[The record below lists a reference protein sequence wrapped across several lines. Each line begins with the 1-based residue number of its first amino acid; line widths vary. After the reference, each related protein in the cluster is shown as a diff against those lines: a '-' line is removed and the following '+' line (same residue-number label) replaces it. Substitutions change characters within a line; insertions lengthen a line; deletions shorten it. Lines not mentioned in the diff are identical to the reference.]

1 MKHLSLPVLTALVVA
16 VLAMACGG
24 DDENAPAPT
33 GTIAGGGTPAPA
45 APELEEGVS
54 RIAEGAFSTA
64 LVPSGVSG
72 FDPIDLPLEG
82 EAETPPCAEFVFT
95 FVWQVSE
102 TDAEAGTGLVWRLTE
117 MGAPREIGSGPSGS
131 ATVGCGF
138 IEAINNGGERASI
151 DVRYLI
157 GRRSE

>member
-1 MKHLSLPVLTALVVA
+1 MKRIYIAISIALVVV

-24 DDENAPAPT
+24 DDQPPAT
-33 GTIAGGGTPAPA
+33 TSRGVTPA
-45 APELEEGVS
+45 APQLEEGVS

-64 LVPSGVSG
+64 LVPRAVSG

-82 EAETPPCAEFVFT
+82 GTETPPCAAFVFT
-95 FVWQVSE
+95 FAWQVGEADSG
-102 TDAEAGTGLVWRLTE
+102 AGTGLVWRLTE
-117 MGAPREIGSGPSGS
+117 MGAPREIGSGPAGS

-138 IEAINNGGERASI
+138 IEAINNGGERVSI
-151 DVRYLI
+151 NVHYLI